1 MLSLKLKNM
10 IKIKKDRRGLYTD
23 GGMEDLS
30 LKQSSSLHSK
40 KKYLLLDPDNPP
52 TSDDEKSYLSTFESN
67 DNFC

>member
-1 MLSLKLKNM
+1 
-10 IKIKKDRRGLYTD
+10 
-23 GGMEDLS
+23 MEDLS